1 MKEVP
6 SFLNSRFN
14 LRSMNIKQSQLLDA
28 ASVLKGVVHKTP
40 VLSSTFLNALTEAKL
55 HFKCEN
61 FQKVGAF
68 KFRGASY
75 AINQLGDEEKANGV
89 TTHSSGNHG
98 QALAKAAADAG
109 IKAYIVMPENAPK
122 VKIDAVKGYGAE
134 VSLCPPTLASRE
146 EFMQRIIDETGA
158 TPIHPYNHPHVI
170 LGQSTCAQEFLKQVG
185 HLDILIAPVGG
196 GGLLS
201 GTLLAVKHFAPD
213 VKVVAGEPTGAD
225 DAYQSWKA
233 GKLIPQTNPNTIA
246 DGLLTSL
253 GDLTYPIIMEQVE
266 EIIRVEDR
274 TILKA
279 MKLIWER
286 MKIIIEPSCA
296 VPLAVILENKEK
308 FKGKQVGLILTGGNV
323 DLKKAL
329 SLIA

>member
-1 MKEVP
+1 MIQKSEL
-6 SFLNSRFN
+6 S
-14 LRSMNIKQSQLLDA
+14 DA
-28 ASVLKGVVHKTP
+28 QNTLHGTIHKTP
-40 VLSSTFLNALTEAKL
+40 VLTSSFLDGLTGARL
-55 HFKCEN
+55 FFKCEN

-75 AINQLGDEEKANGV
+75 AVSQLSASKKANGV

-109 IKAYIVMPENAPK
+109 IKAYIVMPENAPI
-122 VKIDAVKGYGAE
+122 VKIDAVRGYGAE

-146 EFMQRIIDETGA
+146 EYMQRIIDENGA
-158 TPIHPYNHPHVI
+158 TPIHPYNDRDII
-170 LGQSTCAQEFLKQVG
+170 LGQSTCAQELIQQTDN
-185 HLDILIAPVGG
+185 LDYIIAPVGG

-201 GTLLAVKHFAPD
+201 GTLLAAHYFAPKIQ
-213 VKVVAGEPTGAD
+213 VIAGEPAGAD

-253 GDLTYPIIMEQVE
+253 GDLTYPIIMEHVE
-266 EIIRVEDR
+266 EIIRVNDDAIR
-274 TILKA
+274 KA
-279 MKLIWER
+279 MRLLWER

-296 VPLAVILENKEK
+296 VPLAVVMNNKAK
-308 FKGKQVGLILTGGNV
+308 FKGKRIGLILTGGNV

-329 SLIA
+329 ELIG